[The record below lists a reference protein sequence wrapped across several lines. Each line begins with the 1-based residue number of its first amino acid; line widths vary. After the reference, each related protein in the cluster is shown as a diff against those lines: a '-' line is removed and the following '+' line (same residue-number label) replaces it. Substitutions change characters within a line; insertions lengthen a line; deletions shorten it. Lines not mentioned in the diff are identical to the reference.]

1 MTTPTVSWTFSY
13 TCPCSRTVHVV
24 NGVEQPHICA
34 PISAQ
39 QVRDANAD
47 GYGDGYRDGYRDATE
62 GRPAATTT

>member
-1 MTTPTVSWTFSY
+1 MAAPTVSWTFTF
-13 TCPCSRTVHVV
+13 TCPCGVTAHVI
-24 NGVEQPHICA
+24 NGREQPHTCN

-62 GRPAATTT
+62 GRAATVT